1 MKYNQLYADVRIAS
15 KSGNQISG
23 FCPFHDDRNP
33 SFSYNL
39 TTGLFKCFS
48 GCGEG
53 DAADYA
59 KLKGLDP
66 KPYYKGSIHKPSNSC
81 NGFKRANMEPKKVS
95 VALELNNADKE
106 KALEYHKYL
115 MDNYESLIGSWPID
129 KETIKKLYI
138 GYDTEAKQFTFLFRG
153 IEDKAFN
160 LQHHHGKCIKG
171 HELGRLYP
179 GHLLKEYNPE
189 LPLIFA
195 EGCKDVATLIHKRF
209 NAVTCGAG
217 AKTIPKDLYALNSFK
232 VIILLFDKDKTGQEG
247 SYALAKEMNKQLPN
261 SKVLIAK
268 WGNDKPD
275 KWDVSDHFAQGI
287 DEGDL
292 LDEFDQ
298 ILNNAKEYT
307 PQKSKKGYKVV
318 RLIDA
323 FEMDIEK
330 PKMIVEDILNER
342 GNTLIAAEDNVGK
355 SMMANQLGLCIAT
368 GTDFLGYRVPKPRK
382 VLLVQHEMENGEQI
396 DRLRKQS
403 ALYFKVH
410 PELIEQ
416 NVKLHLIEDGENLAI
431 VDQFDVLDITLKEN
445 PDIEV
450 VVFDNIGQSTN
461 VEMTKPDAIR
471 NELKRLK
478 ALCRI
483 HSVAFILVAHHVK
496 IDWAKEMDLT
506 KRQIQGGKPITDW
519 ADNIIQLHT
528 SSMNPNLVLFKI
540 TKIRSIHNNEG
551 HSTKLLNQA
560 VWFNQ
565 DNDLLFNKMFAV
577 SNWEGHFTALDKHE
591 RELDFVKELNDY
603 PQPFETNDAMN
614 VGDKMNIS
622 ISTIKGYWLPKLC
635 KWEWLNKEGHGKYS
649 VNKETL
655 QFLISE
661 ELNY

>member
-1 MKYNQLYADVRIAS
+1 
-15 KSGNQISG
+15 
-23 FCPFHDDRNP
+23 
-33 SFSYNL
+33 
-39 TTGLFKCFS
+39 
-48 GCGEG
+48 
-53 DAADYA
+53 
-59 KLKGLDP
+59 
-66 KPYYKGSIHKPSNSC
+66 
-81 NGFKRANMEPKKVS
+81 
-95 VALELNNADKE
+95 
-106 KALEYHKYL
+106 
-115 MDNYESLIGSWPID
+115 
-129 KETIKKLYI
+129 
-138 GYDTEAKQFTFLFRG
+138 
-153 IEDKAFN
+153 
-160 LQHHHGKCIKG
+160 
-171 HELGRLYP
+171 
-179 GHLLKEYNPE
+179 
-189 LPLIFA
+189 
-195 EGCKDVATLIHKRF
+195 
-209 NAVTCGAG
+209 
-217 AKTIPKDLYALNSFK
+217 
-232 VIILLFDKDKTGQEG
+232 
-247 SYALAKEMNKQLPN
+247 
-261 SKVLIAK
+261 
-268 WGNDKPD
+268 
-275 KWDVSDHFAQGI
+275 
-287 DEGDL
+287 
-292 LDEFDQ
+292 
-298 ILNNAKEYT
+298 
-307 PQKSKKGYKVV
+307 
-318 RLIDA
+318 
-323 FEMDIEK
+323 
-330 PKMIVEDILNER
+330 
-342 GNTLIAAEDNVGK
+342 
-355 SMMANQLGLCIAT
+355 MANQLGLCIAT

>member
-1 MKYNQLYADVRIAS
+1 MTDEMTVMDLYEKYCDRI
-15 KSGNQISG
+15 KSTGSSQYTSL
-23 FCPFHDDRNP
+23 CPFPDHPDRNP
-33 SFSYNL
+33 SFSFNTLSTKYYCFGCSVSGNAITFAQFFGEDPTPFYSDDYKSNRTLINNGKTTVKNKTVTPKLDLTDKAEEYHENL
-39 TTGLFKCFS
+39 GENYDNEFYAQRVGWHKKRLTFPYFNNDGDVIGIKHHKKYW
-48 GCGEG
+48 EG
-53 DAADYA
+53 DGEKKWYLEWMLDDY
-59 KLKGLDP
+59 DR
-66 KPYYKGSIHKPSNSC
+66 N
-81 NGFKRANMEPKKVS
+81 E
-95 VALELNNADKE
+95 
-106 KALEYHKYL
+106 
-115 MDNYESLIGSWPID
+115 
-129 KETIKKLYI
+129 
-138 GYDTEAKQFTFLFRG
+138 
-153 IEDKAFN
+153 
-160 LQHHHGKCIKG
+160 
-171 HELGRLYP
+171 
-179 GHLLKEYNPE
+179 
-189 LPLIFA
+189 PLIIC
-195 EGCKDVATLIHKRF
+195 EGEKD
-209 NAVTCGAG
+209 AVIMLKKYNVLSGSGGCS
-217 AKTIPKDLYALNSFK
+217 TIPGLLNSFK
-232 VIILLFDKDKTGQEG
+232 EFKKPIILYDKDEAGQIG
-247 SYALAKEMNKQLPN
+247 ADKLAQAIYDELNLIVDIAQWRDELPN
-261 SKVLIAK
+261 GFDPSDDMDWKEIEYAIENRK
-268 WGNDKPD
+268 SYKPIPGSG
-275 KWDVSDHFAQGI
+275 VQ
-287 DEGDL
+287 
-292 LDEFDQ
+292 
-298 ILNNAKEYT
+298 N
-307 PQKSKKGYKVV
+307 KKGYKVV
-318 RLIDA
+318 KLTDA

>member
-1 MKYNQLYADVRIAS
+1 MTVMDLYEKYCDRI
-15 KSGNQISG
+15 KSTGSSQYTSL
-23 FCPFHDDRNP
+23 CPFPDHPDRNP
-33 SFSYNL
+33 SFSFNTLSTKYYCFGCSVSGNAITFAQFFGEDPTPFYSDDYKSNRTLINNGKTTVKNKTVTPKLDLTDKAEEYHENL
-39 TTGLFKCFS
+39 GENYDNEFYAQRVGWHKKRLTFPYFNNDGDVIGIKHHKKYW
-48 GCGEG
+48 EG
-53 DAADYA
+53 DGEKKWYLEWMLDDY
-59 KLKGLDP
+59 DR
-66 KPYYKGSIHKPSNSC
+66 N
-81 NGFKRANMEPKKVS
+81 E
-95 VALELNNADKE
+95 
-106 KALEYHKYL
+106 
-115 MDNYESLIGSWPID
+115 
-129 KETIKKLYI
+129 
-138 GYDTEAKQFTFLFRG
+138 
-153 IEDKAFN
+153 
-160 LQHHHGKCIKG
+160 
-171 HELGRLYP
+171 
-179 GHLLKEYNPE
+179 
-189 LPLIFA
+189 PLIIC
-195 EGCKDVATLIHKRF
+195 EGEKD
-209 NAVTCGAG
+209 AVIMLKKYNVLSGSGGCS
-217 AKTIPKDLYALNSFK
+217 TIPGLLNSFK
-232 VIILLFDKDKTGQEG
+232 EFKKPIILYDKDEAGQIG
-247 SYALAKEMNKQLPN
+247 ADKLAQAIYDELNLIVDIAQWRDELPN
-261 SKVLIAK
+261 GFDPSDDMDWKEIEYAIENRK
-268 WGNDKPD
+268 SYKPIPGSG
-275 KWDVSDHFAQGI
+275 VQ
-287 DEGDL
+287 
-292 LDEFDQ
+292 
-298 ILNNAKEYT
+298 N
-307 PQKSKKGYKVV
+307 KKGYKVV
-318 RLIDA
+318 KLTDA